1 MHTNAMTFEELDL
14 STVPERLSARIEPFD
29 SYWQAPKD
37 VEQGYTSFYHY
48 YKANFL
54 PHIPQTRDADIL
66 VISCG
71 PGYLVNLLKQQGYS
85 RVRGIDS
92 DPAKIKMAKEHGLD
106 CETARAFSYLI
117 SSPGMF
123 DVIVSEQELNHLT
136 LEEMMICLKLCRRSL
151 KPGGRLLVYG
161 LNGANPLVG
170 AENLAHNID
179 HFSTFTEN
187 SLRQVPELS
196 GFTDI
201 RLLPLKLYVFWKK
214 PANYVGLAAT
224 TLIELF
230 YRACFILYGK
240 NVKILTKKIAAVCRK
255 PT

>member
-1 MHTNAMTFEELDL
+1 MTSDELDL
-14 STVPERLSARIEPFD
+14 SAIPDRLSARIEPFD

-37 VEQGYTSFYHY
+37 VEKGYDSFYHY

-54 PHIPQTRDADIL
+54 PHIPAERDASIL

-85 RVRGIDS
+85 RVKGIDS
-92 DPAKIKMAKEHGLD
+92 DPTKVALAKKRGLD
-106 CETARAFSYLI
+106 CQTARAFPYL
-117 SSPGMF
+117 SKSPGVF

-136 LEEMMICLKLCRRSL
+136 LDEMMICLKLCRRSL
-151 KPGGRLLVYG
+151 KAGGILLVYG

-170 AENLAHNID
+170 SENLAHNID
-179 HFSTFTEN
+179 HFSTFTEY
-187 SLRQVPELS
+187 SLRQVLDLS

-230 YRACFILYGK
+230 CRVCFILYGK
-240 NVKILTKKIAAVCRK
+240 DVKILTKKLAAVCRK
-255 PT
+255 PTW